1 MVDICSR
8 EEWPG
13 VISGIKGLDGLD
25 KEGITYESLDDP
37 EIQQIYKTYR
47 TAAQGPVTG
56 EPNAEIE
63 S

>member
-1 MVDICSR
+1 MVEISSR

-13 VISGIKGLDGLD
+13 IISGIKGLDGLD
-25 KEGITYESLDDP
+25 KEGITYESLDNP

-47 TAAQGPVTG
+47 TTAKALMTG
-56 EPNAEIE
+56 KAKAETE